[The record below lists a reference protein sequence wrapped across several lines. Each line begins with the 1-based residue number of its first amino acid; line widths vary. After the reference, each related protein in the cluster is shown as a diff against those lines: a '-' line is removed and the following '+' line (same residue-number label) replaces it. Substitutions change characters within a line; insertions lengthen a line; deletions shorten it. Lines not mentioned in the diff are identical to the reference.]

1 MEDKKDILNSL
12 AGQFKQA
19 RKLARLK
26 QIEVAG
32 MVGVHPNYYSQIERG
47 VVNATFDKV
56 YRIAKALNIKNIEI
70 N

>member
-19 RKLARLK
+19 RKLARFK

-32 MVGVHPNYYSQIERG
+32 MVGVHPNYYSQVERG
-47 VVNATFDKV
+47 VVNPTFDKV